1 MTEMFAEDAEFMNT
15 LVEQIGIVPSLK
27 DLSVLDSY
35 RNTDDFSVGRALRVC
50 LTVLHL

>member
-15 LVEQIGIVPSLK
+15 LVEQIGIMPSLK
-27 DLSVLDSY
+27 DLSVLESY
-35 RNTDDFSVGRALRVC
+35 RNTDAFLEDRVLRVY